1 MNPDD
6 QAPELGPPEA
16 ARSRLHP
23 ALVAAMAAERA
34 RPTEEATVER
44 SMLAT
49 HRDPS
54 LTQQGAAATRTD
66 SLNAEAPEAEGW
78 RRTQVR
84 WVRPTELITA
94 GGARAT
100 SWGVDLRAEL
110 LRRARESVHD
120 HRLARVEPPE
130 QSERARRL
138 PDLSIGGR
146 RRTPAHREVER
157 AGMGRG

>member
-6 QAPELGPPEA
+6 QTPELGPPEA

-23 ALVAAMAAERA
+23 ALAAAMAAERA
-34 RPTEEATVER
+34 RPAEEAAAER

-54 LTQQGAAATRTD
+54 LTRQDTATTRTGT
-66 SLNAEAPEAEGW
+66 AEAETPEPEGW

-84 WVRPTELITA
+84 WVRPTELIA
-94 GGARAT
+94 GGGARAT
-100 SWGVDLRAEL
+100 GWSVDLRAEL
-110 LRRARESVHD
+110 LRRTRESVHE
-120 HRLARVEPPE
+120 HRTARAERPE
-130 QSERARRL
+130 RSERAKRL

-146 RRTPAHREVER
+146 RRTPARREAER
-157 AGMGRG
+157 AGMGLR

>member
-6 QAPELGPPEA
+6 HAPEVGPPEA

-23 ALVAAMAAERA
+23 ALAAAMAAERA
-34 RPTEEATVER
+34 RPAEEASAER

-54 LTQQGAAATRTD
+54 LTQPAASAATESPD
-66 SLNAEAPEAEGW
+66 AETPEAEGW

-84 WVRPTELITA
+84 WVRPTELIA
-94 GGARAT
+94 GGGARAT
-100 SWGVDLRAEL
+100 GWGVDLRAEL
-110 LRRARESVHD
+110 LRRARESVHE
-120 HRLARVEPPE
+120 RRAARAERPE
-130 QSERARRL
+130 RSERAKRL

-146 RRTPAHREVER
+146 RRTPARQPER
-157 AGMGRG
+157 AGMGLR

>member
-16 ARSRLHP
+16 AHSRLHP
-23 ALVAAMAAERA
+23 ALAAAMAAERA
-34 RPTEEATVER
+34 RPADKASAER

-49 HRDPS
+49 HHDPS
-54 LTQQGAAATRTD
+54 LTQQAATVVTETPE
-66 SLNAEAPEAEGW
+66 AETPEAEGW

-84 WVRPTELITA
+84 WVRPTELIVA

-100 SWGVDLRAEL
+100 GWGVDLRAEL
-110 LRRARESVHD
+110 LRRARESAHE
-120 HRLARVEPPE
+120 HRAARAERPE
-130 QSERARRL
+130 RSERAKRL

-146 RRTPAHREVER
+146 RRTPARREVER
-157 AGMGRG
+157 AGMGLR

>member
-6 QAPELGPPEA
+6 HVPEPGPPEA

-23 ALVAAMAAERA
+23 ALAAAMAAERA
-34 RPTEEATVER
+34 RSPEEVEAKR

-54 LTQQGAAATRTD
+54 LTRQDATTTRTD
-66 SLNAEAPEAEGW
+66 TLEAETPEAEGW

-84 WVRPTELITA
+84 WVRPTELIA
-94 GGARAT
+94 GGGARAT
-100 SWGVDLRAEL
+100 GWGVDLRAEL
-110 LRRARESVHD
+110 LRRARESVHE
-120 HRLARVEPPE
+120 HRVSRAARPAR
-130 QSERARRL
+130 SEGAKRL

-146 RRTPAHREVER
+146 RRTPARREAER
-157 AGMGRG
+157 AGMGLR

>member
-6 QAPELGPPEA
+6 HIPEPGPPEA

-23 ALVAAMAAERA
+23 TLAAAMAAERA
-34 RPTEEATVER
+34 RSPEEVEAER

-54 LTQQGAAATRTD
+54 LTQQDATTTRTD
-66 SLNAEAPEAEGW
+66 AAEADTPEAEGW

-84 WVRPTELITA
+84 WVRPTELIA
-94 GGARAT
+94 GGGARAT
-100 SWGVDLRAEL
+100 GWGVDLRAEL
-110 LRRARESVHD
+110 LRRTRESARE
-120 HRLARVEPPE
+120 HRAARSER
-130 QSERARRL
+130 SERAKRL

-146 RRTPAHREVER
+146 RRTPARREAER
-157 AGMGRG
+157 AGMGLR

>member
-16 ARSRLHP
+16 AHSRLHP
-23 ALVAAMAAERA
+23 ALAAAMAAERA
-34 RPTEEATVER
+34 RPADKASAER

-54 LTQQGAAATRTD
+54 LAQQDTATTRSETPD
-66 SLNAEAPEAEGW
+66 AETPEAEGW

-84 WVRPTELITA
+84 WMRPTELIVA
-94 GGARAT
+94 GGARVT
-100 SWGVDLRAEL
+100 GWGVDLRAEL
-110 LRRARESVHD
+110 LRRARESMHE
-120 HRLARVEPPE
+120 HRAARAARPE
-130 QSERARRL
+130 RSERAKRL

-146 RRTPAHREVER
+146 RRTPARQPER
-157 AGMGRG
+157 AGMGLR

>member
-6 QAPELGPPEA
+6 HVPEPGPPEA

-23 ALVAAMAAERA
+23 ALAAAMAAERA
-34 RPTEEATVER
+34 RSPEEVEAER

-54 LTQQGAAATRTD
+54 LTRQDATTTRTD
-66 SLNAEAPEAEGW
+66 ATEAETPEAEGW

-84 WVRPTELITA
+84 WVRPTELIVG

-100 SWGVDLRAEL
+100 GWGVDLRAEL
-110 LRRARESVHD
+110 LRRARESARE
-120 HRLARVEPPE
+120 HRAARPE
-130 QSERARRL
+130 RSERAKRL

-146 RRTPAHREVER
+146 RRTPARCEAER
-157 AGMGRG
+157 AGMGLR